1 MADSMEVDN
10 EVAEERVTAESYG
23 SLNTSNAADECWVI
37 RIPKKLAELWE
48 TAPEGTDLG
57 EMVFTKGGITATGR
71 KVKPSLTVHVSESL
85 VEQMQPPVPLNRN
98 LPPGT
103 TPPSSMPL
111 NYSLQ
116 AMTKKVP
123 VMHPFVRNPHNG
135 SIQILGTVTRTANMQ
150 VEQDQNYRTL
160 LKDRLIA
167 TNINSNRF
175 VKPMEQSESVIAKQ
189 KSTLNQKK
197 RGFGDAVS
205 QTGQRLLDAAQE
217 RSLQLQ
223 QQLQG
228 RHKKARKF
236 APDQPLKSV
245 LFELFGEQQFWTVK
259 DLKAAAVAGGATS
272 AATKRAET
280 EIRDILRNEIG
291 EYHRSGDHKNM
302 WELKKEFQKQT

>member
-1 MADSMEVDN
+1 MADSMEVN
-10 EVAEERVTAESYG
+10 EERVTAESYG

-37 RIPKKLAELWE
+37 RIPKKLSELWE
-48 TAPEGTDLG
+48 KAPEGTDLG
-57 EMVFTKGGITATGR
+57 EMVFTKGGTTATGR

-85 VEQMQPPVPLNRN
+85 VEQMQPPVPHNRN

-103 TPPSSMPL
+103 VPPSSMPL

-123 VMHPFVRNPHNG
+123 VMHPFVRNPYNG
-135 SIQILGTVTRTANMQ
+135 SVQVLGTVTRTANMQ

-175 VKPMEQSESVIAKQ
+175 VKPMEQTESIIAKQ
-189 KSTLNQKK
+189 KSTLHNSKK

-217 RSLQLQ
+217 RSLLLQ
-223 QQLQG
+223 QQMQG

-236 APDQPLKSV
+236 APDQPIKSV

-259 DLKAAAVAGGATS
+259 DLKAAAAAGGCTS
-272 AATKRAET
+272 ANTKRAET

-302 WELKKEFQKQT
+302 WELKKEFQQQT